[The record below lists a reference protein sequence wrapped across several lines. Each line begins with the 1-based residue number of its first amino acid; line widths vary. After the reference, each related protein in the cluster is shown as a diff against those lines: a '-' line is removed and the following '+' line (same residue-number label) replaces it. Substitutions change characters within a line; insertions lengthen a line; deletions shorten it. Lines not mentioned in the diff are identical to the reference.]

1 MKKRLLAFFLI
12 LAILFT
18 LNSAAFA
25 LALAEPSR
33 LLQEETSPEEET
45 PAEEP
50 SQAVAYT
57 IVLDATT
64 TVTMKTGETHTF
76 TATVYADGAEVDGI
90 PAGMSVSWE
99 LEHNYNRVEF
109 TGATDQ
115 LTASIRAIN
124 TAETTENDPVTVT
137 VHLRNSSGVSVD
149 DTSCNVNVTSDVPL
163 QLEIADSGTNE
174 VDVENTLTLYA
185 RILPVGREEEA
196 GAITWSSANAAV
208 ATVDA
213 STGAVQ
219 GVAPGTTTITA
230 RSATG
235 LTDTCE
241 VTVRGI
247 LLPESM
253 TVRANQGQR
262 IELQGFGQEVN
273 RQIDQ
278 ANVQW
283 STSDASV
290 VTVSNGYLTPM
301 LQGTATITARVSAN
315 NRTYEDACTVTV
327 EANTADVIR
336 ASAGVGDPLSF
347 SSIESRIEAEC
358 RDVLG
363 RSLSYVSGL
372 RVDTRQGT
380 LYYRYQSE
388 SDTGA
393 GVGTGENYYPNP
405 GASQMDLSDIT
416 FVPKSDFSGTAVI
429 SYTGYADA
437 TSFFQGTIEVDVE
450 EAEDVAYS
458 TAADRVLQFNADDF
472 NRICRLRTGRDLSY
486 VTFSLPDAADGTL
499 YQGYLS
505 AANPGRVVETSTQY
519 RRSGSPSLSDVYFVP
534 ASGASGRVIVTYTGY
549 DVNGNTYRGRV
560 TIQISAASGS
570 GDINYSISQGGRVT
584 LDADDFNDLS
594 RSLTGSAL
602 DYVQFQ
608 LPDSDEGTLYYNYT
622 SGGDYDSRV
631 TESRSYYRNSSPYLR
646 RVTFAADEDFT
657 GTAEFGFT
665 AWSTRGDRFTGTVEI
680 SVGRAG
686 DGDIR
691 YTCRSDGQADFDDN
705 DFNDLC
711 RDLTGESLSYVRFDL
726 PSSSEGRLYYDYDD
740 GDYGSQVTES
750 RSYYRNSSP
759 YLDRV
764 SFVPRR
770 DFSGTSVIEFTG
782 WSTGGERFN
791 GTVEIEVGEDLGDD
805 AITYRVRSG
814 QSVTFDEADFDDLC
828 QDATGERLR
837 YVRFE
842 LPSASRG
849 TLYYDYD
856 DGDYDSK
863 VTESRSYYRSQS
875 PYLNRVTFVPENGFS
890 GAVSIDFTGRSTDN
904 ETFHGTVEIVV
915 EEPAA
920 ATVIT
925 YTTDYRP
932 VTLRAQ
938 DFVSACAARG
948 AGELSYVRFTQI
960 GGSGGRLY
968 YGYAGTNDTGS
979 EARTGT
985 SYYPDGSPSLSDLTF
1000 VPRAG
1005 YTGTT
1010 TLTYTGWDT
1019 QGNSYQGQVQITC
1032 RASSYSQYFTDMTNA
1047 AWAVSAVDYLY
1058 EAGVVQGGG
1067 DGRFR
1072 PSEAIT
1078 RADFVLMLYRAFDL
1092 GSMGGQGSG
1101 FQDVPANS
1109 YYAQAVRT
1117 TQALGI
1123 ATGADDGGFHP
1134 TDPVTRQ
1141 DAAVL
1146 LQRTM
1151 QRTGWSLGAGNT
1163 NLLSGYSDGWSV
1175 ASYAQSAMAIM
1186 IEYGIVSGT
1195 GDGSL
1200 NPRGTT
1206 SRAEMAVMLS
1216 RAMTL

>member
-1 MKKRLLAFFLI
+1 MKTMWK
-12 LAILFT
+12 
-18 LNSAAFA
+18 
-25 LALAEPSR
+25 SR
-33 LLQEETSPEEET
+33 LLSSLLSIAILISLVPTALASEGGQTQDEDQGGQTPETGTYTIDISAPAEVLEVGEPARDFTATIWLDNVQQEGIPDGMTVRWTVTDNKEMLEITPQDRLTVKIRGIQPAATDAENDFATVQVQLFDSTGEPLDGDTCKIRVTSGEAAGMTVQLQGGSTEMEPEASGQMMATFTPEGAEEET
-45 PAEEP
+45 
-50 SQAVAYT
+50 V
-57 IVLDATT
+57 
-64 TVTMKTGETHTF
+64 
-76 TATVYADGAEVDGI
+76 
-90 PAGMSVSWE
+90 
-99 LEHNYNRVEF
+99 
-109 TGATDQ
+109 
-115 LTASIRAIN
+115 
-124 TAETTENDPVTVT
+124 
-137 VHLRNSSGVSVD
+137 
-149 DTSCNVNVTSDVPL
+149 
-163 QLEIADSGTNE
+163 
-174 VDVENTLTLYA
+174 
-185 RILPVGREEEA
+185 
-196 GAITWSSANAAV
+196 TWSSSDNEIVAV
-208 ATVDA
+208 DLD
-213 STGAVQ
+213 
-219 GVAPGTTTITA
+219 
-230 RSATG
+230 TG
-235 LTDTCE
+235 L
-241 VTVRGI
+241 VT
-247 LLPESM
+247 
-253 TVRANQGQR
+253 AQK
-262 IELQGFGQEVN
+262 
-273 RQIDQ
+273 
-278 ANVQW
+278 
-283 STSDASV
+283 
-290 VTVSNGYLTPM
+290 TP
-301 LQGTATITARVSAN
+301 GTATITGRSESGLTDSLTVTVRGLVLPETATVQENQSTSIDLTAYGEALKTQVDRSNVTWTSGNTAIVRVENGYLYPVTVGTTTVTASVSAN
-315 NRTYEDACTVTV
+315 NRTYYSNTCTVTV
-327 EANTADVIR
+327 EANTADIIH

-347 SSIESRIEAEC
+347 SSIESQIEREC

-363 RSLSYVSGL
+363 ASLSYVSGL
-372 RVDTRQGT
+372 RVSTSQGT

-393 GVGTGENYYPNP
+393 GVGTSENYYPAP
-405 GASQMDLSDIT
+405 GASQLDLSDVT

-584 LDADDFNDLS
+584 MDADDFNDLS

-740 GDYGSQVTES
+740 GDYESQVTES

-849 TLYYDYD
+849 TLYYEYD

-938 DFVSACAARG
+938 DFFSACAARG

-1032 RASSYSQYFTDMTNA
+1032 RAASYSQYFTDMTNA

-1117 TQALGI
+1117 AQALGI

-1163 NLLSGYSDGWSV
+1163 NLLSGYSDGWGV

-1186 IEYGIVSGT
+1186 VEYGIISGT
-1195 GDGSL
+1195 GNGSL

>member
-1 MKKRLLAFFLI
+1 MKRPIGNRLLALL
-12 LAILFT
+12 LALVMLFAMAP
-18 LNSAAFA
+18 AAFA
-25 LALAEPSR
+25 DETGNTPRETQDDVDSGR
-33 LLQEETSPEEET
+33 TSPDDLSEA
-45 PAEEP
+45 PAV
-50 SQAVAYT
+50 VAKVSIDQKT
-57 IVLDATT
+57 MSLKVGMEGTLTVKLEDADGKAITEIPEGT
-64 TVTMKTGETHTF
+64 TVEWKSGDPE
-76 TATVYADGAEVDGI
+76 EV
-90 PAGMSVSWE
+90 
-99 LEHNYNRVEF
+99 RVV
-109 TGATDQ
+109 
-115 LTASIRAIN
+115 TASGVLTTQIEALK
-124 TAETTENDPVTVT
+124 TADTNDTVKEVSITVTVT
-137 VHLRNSSGVSVD
+137 PAGGTGLTATCNVTVSPNDPAGVSLNDYDLELAPNQTGQLSATVSPETAD
-149 DTSCNVNVTSDVPL
+149 QTVTWR
-163 QLEIADSGTNE
+163 T
-174 VDVENTLTLYA
+174 
-185 RILPVGREEEA
+185 
-196 GAITWSSANAAV
+196 ANSAV
-208 ATVDA
+208 ATVSDTGLVTGVAAGETAVTATSVGGQEA
-213 STGAVQ
+213 SCAVTVQ
-219 GVAPGTTTITA
+219 GIVLENSSFTLKEGSNTTLKYTIYGASIENNRVEWTSSEPSIARVDNGYVYGLAEGTVTITA
-230 RSATG
+230 KVNGTSYSAT
-235 LTDTCE
+235 CK
-241 VTVRGI
+241 VK
-247 LLPESM
+247 
-253 TVRANQGQR
+253 
-262 IELQGFGQEVN
+262 
-273 RQIDQ
+273 
-278 ANVQW
+278 
-283 STSDASV
+283 
-290 VTVSNGYLTPM
+290 
-301 LQGTATITARVSAN
+301 
-315 NRTYEDACTVTV
+315 V
-327 EANTADVIR
+327 ERNTADIIH
-336 ASAGVGDPLSF
+336 ASAGAGDPLSF
-347 SSIESRIEAEC
+347 SSIESRIEREC

-372 RVDTRQGT
+372 RVDTKAGT

-388 SDTGA
+388 ADTGA
-393 GVGTGENYYPNP
+393 GVGTSENYYLNP

-416 FVPKSDFSGTAVI
+416 FVPKGDFSGTAVI
-429 SYTGYADA
+429 TYTGYADA

-458 TAADRVLQFNADDF
+458 TSADRALQFNSEDF

-486 VTFSLPDAADGTL
+486 VTFSLPDGVDGTL

-505 AANPGRVVETSTQY
+505 AANPGRAVETATQY
-519 RRSGSPSLSDVYFVP
+519 RRSGSPGLSDVYFVP

-549 DVNGNTYRGRV
+549 DVNGNSYRGRV

-570 GDINYSISQGGRVT
+570 GDVNYSINQGGRVT

-631 TESRSYYRNSSPYLR
+631 TESRSYYRNRSPYLR
-646 RVTFAADEDFT
+646 RVTFVADDGFT
-657 GTAEFGFT
+657 GTVEFGFT

-680 SVGRAG
+680 AVGRTG

-691 YTCRSDGQADFDDN
+691 YTCRADGQADFDDN

-726 PSSSEGRLYYDYDD
+726 PSTSEGRLYYDYE
-740 GDYGSQVTES
+740 GNSENRVTAT
-750 RSYYRNSSP
+750 RSYYRSSSP

-764 SFVPRR
+764 SFVPASS
-770 DFSGTSVIEFTG
+770 FTGTSEISFTG
-782 WSTGGERFN
+782 WSTEGDRFT
-791 GTVEIEVGEDLGDD
+791 GTVEVEVGEDGGSD

-814 QSVTFDEADFDDLC
+814 QTVTFDEADFDDLC
-828 QDATGERLR
+828 RDATGDRLR

-842 LPSASRG
+842 LPSSSRG

-863 VTESRSYYRSQS
+863 VTASRSYYRAQS
-875 PYLNRVTFVPENGFS
+875 PYLDRVTFVPESGFY

-920 ATVIT
+920 ASVIT

-932 VTLRAQ
+932 VTLQAR
-938 DFVSACAARG
+938 DFISACSARG
-948 AGELSYVRFTQI
+948 AGELSYIRFTQTS
-960 GGSGGRLY
+960 GSGGRLY
-968 YGYAGTNDTGS
+968 YGYSNANNTGS

-985 SYYPDGSPSLSDLTF
+985 SYYPDSSPSLSELTF

-1019 QGNSYQGQVQITC
+1019 QGASYQGQIQITT
-1032 RASSYSQYFTDMTNA
+1032 RAAYASQHFTDMTNYSWA
-1047 AWAVSAVDYLY
+1047 ASAVDYLY
-1058 EAGVVQGGG
+1058 ESGVVQGGG

-1072 PSEAIT
+1072 PGEAIT

-1092 GSMGGQGSG
+1092 GSMGGQSAG
-1101 FQDVPANS
+1101 FPDVPADS
-1109 YYAQAVRT
+1109 YYAQAVRAA
-1117 TQALGI
+1117 QALGI

-1134 TDPVTRQ
+1134 GDPITRQ

-1186 IEYGIVSGT
+1186 IEYGIISGT
-1195 GDGSL
+1195 GSGALS
-1200 NPRGTT
+1200 PQGTT

>member
-1 MKKRLLAFFLI
+1 MKRNLRSRGISLLLVFAI
-12 LAILFT
+12 LASLAP
-18 LNSAAFA
+18 AAFA
-25 LALAEPSR
+25 SEETGTGGRMAAPYQVNLSPSVVSMKEGETVPLTASVTDASGDPVTTLPDGVTVNWKSSDPTEVSVTNSNDLTTEIQALKTAETDDPIKEVTITVTITADGIGYPDTCQVTVSPTDPTGLTITPGDDAELEPRGTLALSASITPENAA
-33 LLQEETSPEEET
+33 QETITWSSSDPDIASVSESGLVTAGGAPGTAVITARTASNLTDSLTVTVRGLVLPEKATVQENQSTRINLTAYGEALKTQVDRANVTWTSGNEGILRVQNSYLYPV
-45 PAEEP
+45 
-50 SQAVAYT
+50 SVG
-57 IVLDATT
+57 TT
-64 TVTMKTGETHTF
+64 TVT
-76 TATVYADGAEVDGI
+76 ATV
-90 PAGMSVSWE
+90 
-99 LEHNYNRVEF
+99 
-109 TGATDQ
+109 
-115 LTASIRAIN
+115 TAN
-124 TAETTENDPVTVT
+124 GYTY
-137 VHLRNSSGVSVD
+137 
-149 DTSCNVNVTSDVPL
+149 TSN
-163 QLEIADSGTNE
+163 
-174 VDVENTLTLYA
+174 
-185 RILPVGREEEA
+185 
-196 GAITWSSANAAV
+196 
-208 ATVDA
+208 
-213 STGAVQ
+213 
-219 GVAPGTTTITA
+219 
-230 RSATG
+230 
-235 LTDTCE
+235 TCE
-241 VTVRGI
+241 
-247 LLPESM
+247 
-253 TVRANQGQR
+253 
-262 IELQGFGQEVN
+262 
-273 RQIDQ
+273 
-278 ANVQW
+278 
-283 STSDASV
+283 
-290 VTVSNGYLTPM
+290 
-301 LQGTATITARVSAN
+301 
-315 NRTYEDACTVTV
+315 VTV
-327 EANTADVIR
+327 EANTADIIH
-336 ASAGVGDPLSF
+336 ASAGAGDPLSF
-347 SSIESRIEAEC
+347 SSIESRIEREC

-372 RVDTRQGT
+372 RVDTKAGT

-388 SDTGA
+388 ADTGA
-393 GVGTGENYYPNP
+393 GVGTSENYYLNP

-416 FVPKSDFSGTAVI
+416 FVPKGDFSGTAVI
-429 SYTGYADA
+429 TYTGYADA

-458 TAADRVLQFNADDF
+458 TSADRALQFNSEDF

-486 VTFSLPDAADGTL
+486 VTFSLPDGVDGTL

-505 AANPGRVVETSTQY
+505 AANPGRAVETATQY
-519 RRSGSPSLSDVYFVP
+519 RRSGSPGLSDVYFVP

-549 DVNGNTYRGRV
+549 DVNGNSYRGRV

-570 GDINYSISQGGRVT
+570 GDVNYSINQGGRVT

-646 RVTFAADEDFT
+646 RVTFVADDGFT
-657 GTAEFGFT
+657 GTVEFGFT

-680 SVGRAG
+680 AVGRTG

-691 YTCRSDGQADFDDN
+691 YTCRADGQADFDDN

-726 PSSSEGRLYYDYDD
+726 PSTLEGRLYYDYE
-740 GDYGSQVTES
+740 GNSENRVTAT
-750 RSYYRNSSP
+750 RSYYRSSSP

-764 SFVPRR
+764 SFVPASS
-770 DFSGTSVIEFTG
+770 FTGTSEISFTG
-782 WSTGGERFN
+782 WSTEGDRFT
-791 GTVEIEVGEDLGDD
+791 GTVEVEVGEDGGSD

-814 QSVTFDEADFDDLC
+814 QTVTFDEADFDDLC
-828 QDATGERLR
+828 RDATGDRLR

-842 LPSASRG
+842 LPSSSRG

-863 VTESRSYYRSQS
+863 VTASRSYYRAQS
-875 PYLNRVTFVPENGFS
+875 PYLDRVTFVPESGFY

-920 ATVIT
+920 ASVIT

-932 VTLRAQ
+932 VTLQAR
-938 DFVSACAARG
+938 DFISACSARG
-948 AGELSYVRFTQI
+948 AGELSYIRFTQTS
-960 GGSGGRLY
+960 GSGGRLY
-968 YGYAGTNDTGS
+968 YGYSNANDTGS

-985 SYYPDGSPSLSDLTF
+985 SYYPDSSPSLSELTF

-1019 QGNSYQGQVQITC
+1019 QGASYQGQIQITT
-1032 RASSYSQYFTDMTNA
+1032 RAAYASQHFTDMTNYS
-1047 AWAVSAVDYLY
+1047 WAVSAVDYLY
-1058 EAGVVQGGG
+1058 ESGVVQGGG

-1072 PSEAIT
+1072 PGEAIT

-1092 GSMGGQGSG
+1092 GSMGGQSAG
-1101 FQDVPANS
+1101 FPDVPADS
-1109 YYAQAVRT
+1109 YYAQAVRAA
-1117 TQALGI
+1117 QALGI

-1134 TDPVTRQ
+1134 GDPITRQ

-1186 IEYGIVSGT
+1186 IEYGIISGT
-1195 GDGSL
+1195 GSGALS
-1200 NPRGTT
+1200 PQGTT

>member
-1 MKKRLLAFFLI
+1 MKNNLRTKGLSLLLALVMLVSLFPTAFAMEQS
-12 LAILFT
+12 LAAEETSGNQTGDSYTVT
-18 LNSAAFA
+18 LNSQN
-25 LALAEPSR
+25 LSMKVGESR
-33 LLQEETSPEEET
+33 PLIATLSGPNTDGT
-45 PAEEP
+45 
-50 SQAVAYT
+50 T
-57 IVLDATT
+57 IPDG
-64 TVTMKTGETHTF
+64 VT
-76 TATVYADGAEVDGI
+76 
-90 PAGMSVSWE
+90 VSWSIE
-99 LEHNYNRVEF
+99 NNAGRLREPASTQNSLEF
-109 TGATDQ
+109 TVE
-115 LTASIRAIN
+115 AIG
-124 TAETTENDPVTVT
+124 TAETTEDDDPATVVVTVT
-137 VHLRNSSGVSVD
+137 YNGKS
-149 DTSCNVNVTSDVPL
+149 DTDQCDVTVTPTDPTGL
-163 QLEIADSGTNE
+163 TITPGEDAELEPRGTLALSASITP
-174 VDVENTLTLYA
+174 ENAAQET
-185 RILPVGREEEA
+185 
-196 GAITWSSANAAV
+196 ITWSSSAP
-208 ATVDA
+208 DIA
-213 STGAVQ
+213 SVNESGLVTAG
-219 GVAPGTTTITA
+219 GAPGTAVITA
-230 RSATG
+230 RTASN
-235 LTDTCE
+235 LTDSLT
-241 VTVRGI
+241 VTVRG
-247 LLPESM
+247 LVLPETA
-253 TVRANQGQR
+253 TVQENQSTGIDLTAYGEALKTQVDRANVTWTSGNEGILR
-262 IELQGFGQEVN
+262 
-273 RQIDQ
+273 
-278 ANVQW
+278 VQ
-283 STSDASV
+283 
-290 VTVSNGYLTPM
+290 NGYLYPVSVGTTTV
-301 LQGTATITARVSAN
+301 TATVTAN
-315 NRTYEDACTVTV
+315 GYTYTSNTCTVTV

-1186 IEYGIVSGT
+1186 IEYGIISGT
-1195 GDGSL
+1195 GNGSL

>member
-1 MKKRLLAFFLI
+1 MVGEPARAVSATLLLNNVGVSEIPAGMRVAWTVTDNSSLLEI
-12 LAILFT
+12 TPNNTLTVNIRAIQLAATDSENDFATVQVQLFDSAGEPLAEDT
-18 LNSAAFA
+18 CEIRVTSGEAAGMTVQLQGGSTEMEPNTSGQMMATFTPEGAEKETVTWSSSDDKIVAVDPDTGLVTAQETPGTATIAGRSESGLTDSLTVTVRGLVLPETATVQENQSTGISLTAYGEALKTQVDRANVTWTSGNSAIVR
-25 LALAEPSR
+25 AENGYLYPV
-33 LLQEETSPEEET
+33 T
-45 PAEEP
+45 
-50 SQAVAYT
+50 VG
-57 IVLDATT
+57 TT
-64 TVTMKTGETHTF
+64 TVT
-76 TATVYADGAEVDGI
+76 
-90 PAGMSVSWE
+90 
-99 LEHNYNRVEF
+99 
-109 TGATDQ
+109 
-115 LTASIRAIN
+115 AS
-124 TAETTENDPVTVT
+124 
-137 VHLRNSSGVSVD
+137 
-149 DTSCNVNVTSDVPL
+149 
-163 QLEIADSGTNE
+163 
-174 VDVENTLTLYA
+174 
-185 RILPVGREEEA
+185 
-196 GAITWSSANAAV
+196 
-208 ATVDA
+208 
-213 STGAVQ
+213 
-219 GVAPGTTTITA
+219 
-230 RSATG
+230 
-235 LTDTCE
+235 
-241 VTVRGI
+241 
-247 LLPESM
+247 
-253 TVRANQGQR
+253 
-262 IELQGFGQEVN
+262 
-273 RQIDQ
+273 
-278 ANVQW
+278 
-283 STSDASV
+283 
-290 VTVSNGYLTPM
+290 
-301 LQGTATITARVSAN
+301 VSAN
-315 NRTYEDACTVTV
+315 NRTYTSNTCTVTV
-327 EANTADVIR
+327 EANTADVIT
-336 ASAGVGDPLSF
+336 ASASVGSPLSF
-347 SSIESRIEAEC
+347 SSIESRMEAEC

-363 RSLSYVSGL
+363 RALSYVSGL
-372 RVDTRQGT
+372 RVSTSQGT

-388 SDTGA
+388 ADTGA
-393 GVGTGENYYPNP
+393 GVGTSENYYPDP

-416 FVPKSDFSGTAVI
+416 FVPKGDFSGTAVI
-429 SYTGYADA
+429 SYTGYASA
-437 TSFFQGTIEVDVE
+437 ASFFQGTIEVDVE

-770 DFSGTSVIEFTG
+770 DFSGTSEIEFTG
-782 WSTGGERFN
+782 WSTGGERFT

-1092 GSMGGQGSG
+1092 ESMGGQGSG
-1101 FQDVPANS
+1101 FPDVPANS

-1117 TQALGI
+1117 AQALGI

-1186 IEYGIVSGT
+1186 VEYGIISGT
-1195 GDGSL
+1195 GNGSL

>member
-1 MKKRLLAFFLI
+1 MKKHLWARGLSFLLALSL
-12 LAILFT
+12 LAALFP
-18 LNSAAFA
+18 SA
-25 LALAEPSR
+25 LASSGESPDPGDEGSGSGERATYRATLPQSIDLESGNYTTLTVEVFR
-33 LLQEETSPEEET
+33 NNEKLQEIPNNGMTVTWSSNDLSRVSVSPT
-45 PAEEP
+45 NGD
-50 SQAVAYT
+50 
-57 IVLDATT
+57 LTT
-64 TVTMKTGETHTF
+64 TVTALASAETTQENV
-76 TATVYADGAEVDGI
+76 TITVTIRPLDGDAVTASCVVRVTPAIQPGLTVTPATLELAPTQSGRLTAIVTPEDQTVTWTSANTSIATVDQEGQVT
-90 PAGMSVSWE
+90 AGGQPGQTTVTASAG
-99 LEHNYNRVEF
+99 N
-109 TGATDQ
+109 
-115 LTASIRAIN
+115 LTASA
-124 TAETTENDPVTVT
+124 TVT
-137 VHLRNSSGVSVD
+137 VQGIVLDSETLTIRESQSLGYKIFG
-149 DTSCNVNVTSDVPL
+149 DTLQGSDV
-163 QLEIADSGTNE
+163 I
-174 VDVENTLTLYA
+174 
-185 RILPVGREEEA
+185 
-196 GAITWSSANAAV
+196 WSSSNEGIV
-208 ATVDA
+208 RVD
-213 STGAVQ
+213 
-219 GVAPGTTTITA
+219 
-230 RSATG
+230 
-235 LTDTCE
+235 
-241 VTVRGI
+241 
-247 LLPESM
+247 
-253 TVRANQGQR
+253 
-262 IELQGFGQEVN
+262 
-273 RQIDQ
+273 
-278 ANVQW
+278 
-283 STSDASV
+283 
-290 VTVSNGYLTPM
+290 SNGYLYPVTV
-301 LQGTATITARVSAN
+301 GENVIITATISGTNYSD
-315 NRTYEDACTVTV
+315 TCTVTV
-327 EANTADVIR
+327 ERNTADVIR

-393 GVGTGENYYPNP
+393 GVGTSENYYPNP
-405 GASQMDLSDIT
+405 GASQMDLSDVT

-437 TSFFQGTIEVDVE
+437 TSFFQGIIEVDVE

-458 TAADRVLQFNADDF
+458 TTADRVLQFNADDF

-584 LDADDFNDLS
+584 MDADDFNDLS

-740 GDYGSQVTES
+740 GDYESQVTES

-849 TLYYDYD
+849 TLYYEYD

-1032 RASSYSQYFTDMTNA
+1032 RAASYSQYFTDMTNA

-1117 TQALGI
+1117 AQALGI